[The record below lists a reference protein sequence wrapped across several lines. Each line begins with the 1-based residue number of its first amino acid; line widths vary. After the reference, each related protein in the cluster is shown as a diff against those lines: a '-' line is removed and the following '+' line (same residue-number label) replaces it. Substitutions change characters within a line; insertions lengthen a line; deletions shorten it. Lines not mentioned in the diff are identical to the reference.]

1 MSDDFSKKASEAADK
16 AKETFNAGK
25 EKASAF
31 MEEHDVKGKA
41 NAAKDKV
48 NEKIKGL
55 AFRGM
60 LERKVSAETRAKYP
74 VLDKL
79 IPLTNY
85 IVCVLA
91 VVVVVLVVSG
101 IAGGGGGSSGGASS
115 GTVNVSGVGR
125 VAVAPA
131 SDFTYRLYTPEGGQQ
146 GVEIQQ
152 YTGNG
157 GALAIPGT
165 IEGIPVI
172 RLGNSA
178 FYGEDDRSY
187 GPGYNITSVVIPAS
201 VKEIGMSCFYW
212 IENLRSV
219 TIQGTGVVLE
229 AGAFRKNLNLETLNI
244 PNGDN
249 VLSPRDSNWGPNAFR
264 DSNKLPLAMRSRLV
278 SMGFTDSGF

>member
-1 MSDDFSKKASEAADK
+1 MSDNFNEKVHEAKDK
-16 AKETFNAGK
+16 AK
-25 EKASAF
+25 AF

-60 LERKVSAETRAKYP
+60 LERKVSPETRAKYP

-85 IVCVLA
+85 VVCVLA
-91 VVVVVLVVSG
+91 VVVVVLVVRG

-115 GTVNVSGVGR
+115 GSVNVSGVGR

-131 SDFTYRLYTPEGGQQ
+131 SDFTYSLTTIDGVQ
-146 GVEIQQ
+146 GVEITR

-157 GALAIPGT
+157 GVVVIPGT
-165 IEGIPVI
+165 IEDIPVI
-172 RLGNSA
+172 KLGYRA
-178 FYGEDDRSY
+178 FYGESNTSI
-187 GPGYNITSVVIPAS
+187 GPGYMITSVVVPAS
-201 VKEIGMSCFYW
+201 VKEIEDDCFYW

-219 TIQGTGVVLE
+219 TIQGTGVVI
-229 AGAFRKNLNLETLNI
+229 GRVAFEKNLNLETLNI

-249 VLSPRDSNWGPNAFR
+249 VLIPATRSSDGFVPGAGAFWGC
-264 DSNKLPLAMRSRLV
+264 NKLPLAMRARLV